1 MSSETTYTRP
11 SQGKPLLFRQTLLDH
26 HAQPVRVHPG
36 ILPRECLRLL
46 LGLILALPFF
56 VEIRRHHLDHT
67 RDQIFLVSLG
77 LDRTFRNQTL
87 NQMVRERVDLCFADH
102 RSTYSAFDALRV
114 KSKPARSTPRNPR
127 RSGYL
132 SILARCPRRAQ
143 RRIRPHRHVGW
154 RRSAVRRDTGGAPL

>member
-46 LGLILALPFF
+46 LGLILELPFF
-56 VEIRRHHLDHT
+56 VEIRRHHLDHA
-67 RDQIFLVSLG
+67 RDQIFLVG
-77 LDRTFRNQTL
+77 LRRDRTLRNQTM

-102 RSTYSAFDALRV
+102 RSTYSTFDALCV
-114 KSKPARSTPRNPR
+114 KSKPARSTLGSPR
-127 RSGYL
+127 RSDRLAIL
-132 SILARCPRRAQ
+132 SRCPTRAPP
-143 RRIRPHRHVGW
+143 RIRLHPHAAW
-154 RRSAVRRDTGGAPL
+154 RRNAVRRDSGG